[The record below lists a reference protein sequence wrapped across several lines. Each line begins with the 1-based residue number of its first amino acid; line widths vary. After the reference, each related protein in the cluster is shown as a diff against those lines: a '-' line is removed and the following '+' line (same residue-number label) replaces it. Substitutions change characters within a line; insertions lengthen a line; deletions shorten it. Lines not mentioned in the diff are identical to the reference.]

1 MAGRVYSR
9 GEENNENRTEQ
20 NSDKL
25 TPTPDASGHIGP
37 TSDNTGHMLTLPLS
51 LFFVLVH
58 SSSTSH
64 PLLLASCLP
73 LSLHPFLPRAQA
85 NPQILAENKK
95 REEAGAV
102 SAAAV
107 AAKDPAP
114 SKIIPSL

>member
-1 MAGRVYSR
+1 MAGRVYRR

-20 NSDKL
+20 NSDK
-25 TPTPDASGHIGP
+25 P
-37 TSDNTGHMLTLPLS
+37 TSDNTGHMPTLPLS
-51 LFFVLVH
+51 LSFVLVH

-102 SAAAV
+102 SAAAL